1 MAPPHR
7 GEGEILRVPIRKVII
22 PIKPDLVHAATV
34 HRAGQAASMLH
45 EVTSERGIGWPNFH
59 VVDVAVQGLVQSI
72 YELCHATNP
81 PTQVLQNSLS
91 RRCTVRLDT
100 ICASHC
106 RCDQ

>member
-1 MAPPHR
+1 
-7 GEGEILRVPIRKVII
+7 PIAH
-22 PIKPDLVHAATV
+22 DLVHAATV
-34 HRAGQAASMLH
+34 HRARQAARLLH
-45 EVTSERGIGWPNFH
+45 EVTRERGIGWPNFH

-106 RCDQ
+106 WCDQQPEVRSPRKANISI